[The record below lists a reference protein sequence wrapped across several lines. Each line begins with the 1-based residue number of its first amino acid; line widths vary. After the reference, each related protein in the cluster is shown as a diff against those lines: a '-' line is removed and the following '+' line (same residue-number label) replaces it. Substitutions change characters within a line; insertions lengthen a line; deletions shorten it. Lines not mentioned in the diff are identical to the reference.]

1 MVSLVG
7 SQILSPKQRPCARL
21 RCSMRRSAPFRPGLR
36 PQPAA
41 ADDGDSDIDNLTHSV
56 LDFRLSELAATVGP
70 MHPAA
75 VAKSSFTN
83 TAATEMLELSRDF
96 SDYSSCN
103 SDISGE
109 LERLAAAAATPR
121 SDAPDLAA
129 VDLNDLES
137 MDLSADVVPLE
148 CVEPSGRAQ
157 RWVRC
162 RADGRRRRDKVV
174 GKHRRT
180 SASLSA
186 SGAISRWFR
195 YREHRPWRRR
205 TR

>member
-1 MVSLVG
+1 
-7 SQILSPKQRPCARL
+7 
-21 RCSMRRSAPFRPGLR
+21 
-36 PQPAA
+36 
-41 ADDGDSDIDNLTHSV
+41 
-56 LDFRLSELAATVGP
+56 

-75 VAKSSFTN
+75 VAKSSSAN

-148 CVEPSGRAQ
+148 CVEPFVLACRRWGPMPRPTSGGGEDKAAGQAPLGHPRA
-157 RWVRC
+157 C
-162 RADGRRRRDKVV
+162 RRLRRDP
-174 GKHRRT
+174 H
-180 SASLSA
+180 A
-186 SGAISRWFR
+186 GAATA
-195 YREHRPWRRR
+195 EH
-205 TR
+205 